1 MSNVLSGV
9 SISSKVKTPKRCY
22 FELKQHEEI
31 QHQFEGS
38 LGLLLSLST
47 ALLFLV
53 EETISL

>member
-22 FELKQHEEI
+22 FELKHEEI